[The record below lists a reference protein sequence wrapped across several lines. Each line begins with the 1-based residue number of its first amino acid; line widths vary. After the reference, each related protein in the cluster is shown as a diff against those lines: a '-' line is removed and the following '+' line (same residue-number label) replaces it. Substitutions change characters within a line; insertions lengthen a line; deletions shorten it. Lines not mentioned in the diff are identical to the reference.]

1 MITVKRD
8 LLTSSMWFLLIV
20 ALIVVIPLAELYFIV
35 QVGQELGILPTIA
48 LLIVISAVG
57 SALVKREGIRVYRE
71 FVSAIRTGVEPTKQI
86 VAGVCVLGAG
96 VMFLAPGFFS
106 DIVGIGLLLPPTR
119 RGATWLVMR
128 GTSRRTTVI
137 RATHTG
143 PIVDL
148 RGHLS
153 KTDDVIDTH
162 EVSDVEPREGD
173 QSQ

>member
-1 MITVKRD
+1 MTIAKREHR
-8 LLTSSMWFLLIV
+8 TSPMWFLLIV
-20 ALIVVIPLAELYFIV
+20 ALIVVIPLAELYVIV

-57 SALVKREGIRVYRE
+57 SALVKREGVRVYRD
-71 FVSAIRTGVEPTKQI
+71 FVSAIRTGVEPTRQI

-106 DIVGIGLLLPPTR
+106 DMVGIALLLPPTR
-119 RGATWLVMR
+119 RVMTQLVLR
-128 GTSRRTTVI
+128 GSSRRTTVI

-148 RGHLS
+148 RGHLARP
-153 KTDDVIDTH
+153 DDVI
-162 EVSDVEPREGD
+162 DVEPREGD
-173 QSQ
+173 EAQ

>member
-1 MITVKRD
+1 VTIAKREHR
-8 LLTSSMWFLLIV
+8 TSPMWFLLIV
-20 ALIVVIPLAELYFIV
+20 ALIVVIPLAELYVIV

-57 SALVKREGIRVYRE
+57 SALVKREGVRVYRD
-71 FVSAIRTGVEPTKQI
+71 FVSAIRTGVEPTRQI

-106 DIVGIGLLLPPTR
+106 DMVGIALLLPPTR
-119 RGATWLVMR
+119 RVVTQLVLR
-128 GTSRRTTVI
+128 GSSRRTTVI

-148 RGHLS
+148 RGHLARP
-153 KTDDVIDTH
+153 DDVI
-162 EVSDVEPREGD
+162 DVEPREGD
-173 QSQ
+173 EAQ

>member
-1 MITVKRD
+1 MAHVTIAKREHR
-8 LLTSSMWFLLIV
+8 TSPMWFLLIV
-20 ALIVVIPLAELYFIV
+20 ALIVVIPLAELYVIV

-57 SALVKREGIRVYRE
+57 SALVKREGVRVYRD
-71 FVSAIRTGVEPTKQI
+71 FVSAIRTGVEPTRQI

-106 DIVGIGLLLPPTR
+106 DMVGIALLLPPTR
-119 RGATWLVMR
+119 RVVTQLVLR
-128 GTSRRTTVI
+128 GSSRRTTVI

-148 RGHLS
+148 RGHLARP
-153 KTDDVIDTH
+153 DDVI
-162 EVSDVEPREGD
+162 DVEPREGD
-173 QSQ
+173 EAQ

>member
-1 MITVKRD
+1 MTIAKREHR
-8 LLTSSMWFLLIV
+8 TSPMWFLLIV
-20 ALIVVIPLAELYFIV
+20 ALIVVIPLAELYVIV

-57 SALVKREGIRVYRE
+57 SALVKREGVRVYRD
-71 FVSAIRTGVEPTKQI
+71 FVSAIRTGVEPTRQI

-106 DIVGIGLLLPPTR
+106 DMVGIALLLPPTR
-119 RGATWLVMR
+119 RVVTQLVLR
-128 GTSRRTTVI
+128 GSSRRTTVI

-148 RGHLS
+148 RGHLARP
-153 KTDDVIDTH
+153 DDVI
-162 EVSDVEPREGD
+162 DVEPREGD
-173 QSQ
+173 EAQ

>member
-71 FVSAIRTGVEPTKQI
+71 FVSAIRAGVEPTKQI

-106 DIVGIGLLLPPTR
+106 DIVGIALLLPPTR
-119 RGATWLVMR
+119 RAATWLVLR
-128 GTSRRTTVI
+128 GSARRTTVI

-148 RGHLS
+148 RGHLTR
-153 KTDDVIDTH
+153 TDDVI
-162 EVSDVEPREGD
+162 DVEPREGD
-173 QSQ
+173 EAQ

>member
-1 MITVKRD
+1 MTIAKREHR
-8 LLTSSMWFLLIV
+8 TSPMWFLLIV
-20 ALIVVIPLAELYFIV
+20 ALIVVIPLAELYVIV

-57 SALVKREGIRVYRE
+57 SALVKREGVRVYRD
-71 FVSAIRTGVEPTKQI
+71 FVSAIRTGVEPTRQI

-106 DIVGIGLLLPPTR
+106 DMVGIALLLPPTR
-119 RGATWLVMR
+119 RVVTQLVLR
-128 GTSRRTTVI
+128 GSSRRATVI

-148 RGHLS
+148 RGHLVRP
-153 KTDDVIDTH
+153 DDVI
-162 EVSDVEPREGD
+162 DVEPREGD
-173 QSQ
+173 EAQ

>member
-1 MITVKRD
+1 
-8 LLTSSMWFLLIV
+8 MWFLLIV

-57 SALVKREGIRVYRE
+57 SALVKREGVRVYRD
-71 FVSAIRTGVEPTKQI
+71 FVGAIRTGVEPTRQI

-96 VMFLAPGFFS
+96 VLFLAPGFFS
-106 DIVGIGLLLPPTR
+106 DIAGIALLLPPTR
-119 RGATWLVMR
+119 RAVTWLVLR
-128 GTSRRTTVI
+128 GSSRRATVI
-137 RATHTG
+137 RTTHTG

-148 RGHLS
+148 RGHL
-153 KTDDVIDTH
+153 TRADDVIDTH

-173 QSQ
+173 ETQ

>member
-1 MITVKRD
+1 VAHVTIAKREHR
-8 LLTSSMWFLLIV
+8 TSPMWFLLIV
-20 ALIVVIPLAELYFIV
+20 ALIVVIPLAELYVIV

-57 SALVKREGIRVYRE
+57 SALVKREGVRVYRD
-71 FVSAIRTGVEPTKQI
+71 FVSAIRTGVEPTRQI

-106 DIVGIGLLLPPTR
+106 DMVGIALLLPPTR
-119 RGATWLVMR
+119 RVVTQLVLR
-128 GTSRRTTVI
+128 GSSRRTTVI

-148 RGHLS
+148 RGHLARP
-153 KTDDVIDTH
+153 DDVI
-162 EVSDVEPREGD
+162 DVEPREGD
-173 QSQ
+173 EAQ

>member
-1 MITVKRD
+1 
-8 LLTSSMWFLLIV
+8 MWFLLIV
-20 ALIVVIPLAELYFIV
+20 ALIVVIPLAELYVIV

-57 SALVKREGIRVYRE
+57 SALVKREGVRVYRD
-71 FVSAIRTGVEPTKQI
+71 FVSAIRTGVEPTRQI

-106 DIVGIGLLLPPTR
+106 DMVGIALLLPPTR
-119 RGATWLVMR
+119 RVVTQLVLR
-128 GTSRRTTVI
+128 GSSRRATVI

-148 RGHLS
+148 RGHLVRP
-153 KTDDVIDTH
+153 DDVI
-162 EVSDVEPREGD
+162 DVEPREGD
-173 QSQ
+173 EAQ